1 MRLRSGQR
9 PEAWPALPRPPPGRR
24 DAAAPTEPAWISAAR
39 SQARHRG
46 SRRHRLRRISSAPS
60 GHIAADCRPR
70 SAARPERSQARHR
83 RYAPPCPAPRA
94 SVSLGH
100 PDPDSTSA
108 GASMG
113 PGVGTGATS
122 VGGQVRQAAVPTW
135 VGFGCPAG
143 EGRERPRRN
152 CRSAVLRLPVRSSI
166 CTSGV
171 PQGSGFSWHVVAK
184 NKALL
189 NSSGD
194 SFCSSNSRG
203 SALPASI
210 AIRRIR
216 GAASPRTAYL
226 TAAGNAP
233 RRKGEKSLDT
243 RRSNN
248 SASAPRPSILAQP
261 RASKTRARI
270 GRRRRREASRR
281 RSATGLGVIPRQR
294 RPAQSCLRTR
304 PTAAYDEAA
313 NGPP

>member
-1 MRLRSGQR
+1 MRLRSGRR

-39 SQARHRG
+39 SRARHRG

-113 PGVGTGATS
+113 PGVGTRGRHRSAARYDRRLCPPGWDS
-122 VGGQVRQAAVPTW
+122 VARREKGENV
-135 VGFGCPAG
+135 PAG
-143 EGRERPRRN
+143 N

-203 SALPASI
+203 SAATGI
-210 AIRRIR
+210 DRNQAHQRR
-216 GAASPRTAYL
+216 GV
-226 TAAGNAP
+226 AP
-233 RRKGEKSLDT
+233 NGGPD
-243 RRSNN
+243 
-248 SASAPRPSILAQP
+248 
-261 RASKTRARI
+261 
-270 GRRRRREASRR
+270 GRRQCPSQE
-281 RSATGLGVIPRQR
+281 G
-294 RPAQSCLRTR
+294 
-304 PTAAYDEAA
+304 
-313 NGPP
+313 